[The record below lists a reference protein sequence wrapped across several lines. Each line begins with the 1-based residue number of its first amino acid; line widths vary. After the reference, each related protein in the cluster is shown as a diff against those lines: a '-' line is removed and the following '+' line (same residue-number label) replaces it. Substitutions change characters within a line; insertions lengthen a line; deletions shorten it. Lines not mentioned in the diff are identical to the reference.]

1 METQTT
7 RGLTIGLCGEVVLDA
22 GVTRGVD
29 VFGIDHPLG
38 AVAPLLREADA
49 RLCDLA
55 GAPGAHPSGVEVI
68 RRAGFEA
75 VSVANDHAL
84 DRGTG
89 GLVETLAALDAAG
102 VGHGGAGADLAAA
115 ERPVRL
121 LRSGWRLSVLTF
133 ATHPAAWAAGP
144 TTPGIRYV
152 PLDTPGR
159 ARACAAV
166 AAERGEA
173 DLLIVSLH
181 AGQPFQDG
189 PSPALR
195 VFARALVEAGADVV
209 WGHGARV
216 TQGVEWFRG
225 RPVLYDTGSLL
236 DESGVDPALRN
247 DLAGVFLVRA
257 RPGAI
262 DAVDVRPTR
271 IRGGR
276 AEPSEGLERERWLHR
291 LAERCRAL
299 GTRAGVGEGRMRLLA
314 PLEEP
319 VA

>member
-159 ARACAAV
+159 ARACECSRAASGT
-166 AAERGEA
+166 ATPRRAWRRWWMQTLGARRPGWRAPARATRRSELGA
-173 DLLIVSLH
+173 DLWRACETATHVRW
-181 AGQPFQDG
+181 PFD
-189 PSPALR
+189 R
-195 VFARALVEAGADVV
+195 VRRTA
-209 WGHGARV
+209 
-216 TQGVEWFRG
+216 
-225 RPVLYDTGSLL
+225 S
-236 DESGVDPALRN
+236 
-247 DLAGVFLVRA
+247 
-257 RPGAI
+257 
-262 DAVDVRPTR
+262 
-271 IRGGR
+271 
-276 AEPSEGLERERWLHR
+276 
-291 LAERCRAL
+291 
-299 GTRAGVGEGRMRLLA
+299 
-314 PLEEP
+314 
-319 VA
+319 